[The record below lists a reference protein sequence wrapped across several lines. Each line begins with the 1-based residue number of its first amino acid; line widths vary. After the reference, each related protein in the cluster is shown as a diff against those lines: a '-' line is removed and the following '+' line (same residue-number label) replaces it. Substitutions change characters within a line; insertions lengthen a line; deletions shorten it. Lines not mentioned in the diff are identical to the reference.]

1 MITQFGA
8 VMVKYDGRLGVDVQ
22 AVMVL
27 PLLSKVDGVT
37 LMRVFKYPFIPEDD
51 AKLITGTPAAIL
63 SEKVE
68 DRVFVPAP
76 FRAVTV

>member
-22 AVMVL
+22 AVIVL

-51 AKLITGTPAAIL
+51 AKLITGTPAFTVMITLAEL
-63 SEKVE
+63 DPAE
-68 DRVFVPAP
+68 FV
-76 FRAVTV
+76 AVTV

>member
-37 LMRVFKYPFIPEDD
+37 LMAEPTVPVVP
-51 AKLITGTPAAIL
+51 
-63 SEKVE
+63 VE
-68 DRVFVPAP
+68 AE
-76 FRAVTV
+76 